1 MIQFPQLRVR
11 TGFSF
16 KKAYGHL
23 DDVAERLQ
31 EVNAGAA
38 GIVDAGTWGHVKYE
52 EAMKKAGIAAMFGAE
67 LPVITEG
74 SEYKPRAWVLAKD
87 TRALYR
93 ITSLSERN
101 GGIAAHELGTEE
113 ESAPGL
119 VTFMGGAIHS
129 NPIHF
134 DYVDI
139 NPASIT
145 HAYKSVQVAR
155 RFKKPMV
162 ITSYNDMPDFKH
174 DSDAYAWEVR
184 QSVGPR
190 IISDVDALQEHLSGI
205 MKKSEFVHAVENTRK
220 VAEQLKDVTLQ
231 KAPLISLEGDMVA
244 EARDG
249 MRERLALGHIKEWTD
264 EYEAR
269 FYSEVEIIKAKAF
282 DSYFLCVADLIK
294 FAKKHMLVGPA
305 RGSSAGSLIC
315 YLLRITEV
323 DPIKFGLL
331 FYRFIDISRSDF
343 PDIDIDFADTKRYM
357 VFDYLKEKYGEKNVS
372 KLGNVNFLKGLSTL
386 EKVRQKFA
394 LPFSATDQVKSS
406 LVSDYP
412 EGDPRYGHAVED
424 TISQTEAGRDFA
436 RRFESAAL
444 RASAIE
450 IHPSHSGVHA
460 AGIIVCNEPI
470 SDFVTV
476 TADGIAQVDKRDAE
490 KLNLLKIDALGLRT
504 LGVIEDSGVVS
515 ADELYALEPV
525 DPACFAMLDSDKVG
539 GLFQFEGDAVRS
551 ITRQMKIDRFD
562 QIDHIT
568 SLARPGPMSS
578 GMANTYIKR
587 ANGKEAVS
595 YDIPQLKDILEPT
608 HGVIVYQEQIMSIVK
623 DIAGFDW
630 EQTSSIRRAMGKK
643 MGDEY
648 FNKKLAEFV
657 EGCEKT
663 CGVSAD
669 AATKIW
675 QQMRTFGSYG
685 FNRSHSVSY
694 GLVTY
699 WTLYMKVYHRLEYA
713 AASLRAAKD
722 DEQVYAILREL
733 AAEGVPYTPM
743 DPDHSETNW
752 KVANGRL
759 VGGIQNAKGYGPVTA
774 MKYIEKRR
782 LGLITE
788 KDRAK
793 LAKAEVKFSDIAEA
807 RTKWGWAYD
816 NPVAIGVT
824 SGNPIVQ
831 VRDVK
836 ERDDCLIIVKL
847 RKKALEDENDP
858 VRQRRRVDNG
868 KSSRFMGPSQ
878 FLDMYCVDDSVDSPV
893 KVRIRPS
900 SRDGATFASHGAAIA
915 KNDPVGAWYLVKAWR
930 IGSVF
935 IVKNIIRIDD
945 KEWNK

>member
-1 MIQFPQLRVR
+1 MIELPQLRVR

-16 KKAYGHL
+16 KRAYGHL
-23 DDVAERLQ
+23 DDVIERLK
-31 EVNAGAA
+31 EINATAA

-52 EAMKKAGIAAMFGAE
+52 EAMKKAGLVPMFGAE
-67 LPVITEG
+67 VPIITEG
-74 SEYKPRAWVLAKD
+74 SEYKPKAWVLARD

-93 ITSLSERN
+93 MTSKVERN
-101 GGIAAHELGTEE
+101 GGVSYVELAHSRE
-113 ESAPGL
+113 GL
-119 VTFMGGAIHS
+119 IRFMGGAINATHGA
-129 NPIHF
+129 F

-145 HAYKSVQVAR
+145 HAFKAVRYAR
-155 RFKKPMV
+155 RFNIPMV
-162 ITSYNDMPDFKH
+162 LTSYNDMPDYRH
-174 DSDAYAWEVR
+174 ESDAYAWEVR

-190 IISDVDALQEHLSGI
+190 IISDIDALREHLSEV
-205 MKKSEFVHAVENTRK
+205 MTAEEFEEAFQNTHK
-220 VAEQLKDVTLQ
+220 VALQLKGVSLQ
-231 KAPLISLEGDMVA
+231 KAPLIELEGDMVA
-244 EARDG
+244 EAREG
-249 MRERLALGHIKEWTD
+249 MRERLALGHIKEWTP

-269 FYSEVEIIKAKAF
+269 FNSEIEIIKAKAF
-282 DSYFLCVADLIK
+282 DSYFLCVADLIR
-294 FAKKHMLVGPA
+294 FAKKKMLVGPA

-323 DPIKFGLL
+323 DPIKYSLL

-357 VFDYLKEKYGEKNVS
+357 VFDYLKEKYGEQNVS
-372 KLGNVNFLKGLSTL
+372 KLGNVSFLKGLSTL

-406 LVSDYP
+406 LVDYP
-412 EGDPRYGHAVED
+412 EGDPRYGFAVQD
-424 TISQTEAGRDFA
+424 TISQTEAGREFG
-436 RRFESAAL
+436 RRFESAAAC
-444 RASAIE
+444 ASAIE
-450 IHPSHSGVHA
+450 VHPSHSSVHA
-460 AGIIVCNEPI
+460 AGIIVCNDPI
-470 SDFVTV
+470 SDYATV
-476 TADGIAQVDKRDAE
+476 TADGVAQIDKRDAE

-504 LGVIEDSGVVS
+504 LGVIDDANCVTH
-515 ADELYALEPV
+515 DELYALEPV
-525 DPACFAMLDSDKVG
+525 DPACFKMLDEDKVG

-551 ITRQMKIDRFD
+551 ITRQMTIDRFD

-578 GMANTYIKR
+578 GMANAYIKR
-587 ANGKEAVS
+587 ANGKESVT
-595 YDIPQLKDILEPT
+595 YDIPQLRPILEST

-623 DIAGFDW
+623 DVAGFDW

-643 MGDEY
+643 MGEEY
-648 FNKKLAEFV
+648 FNKKLEEFV
-657 EGCEKT
+657 DGCAKT
-663 CGVSAD
+663 SGVARD

-675 QQMRTFGSYG
+675 QQMRTFGAYG

-733 AAEGVPYTPM
+733 ASEGVPYTPM
-743 DPDHSETNW
+743 DPDYSETNW
-752 KVANGRL
+752 MVAAGRL

-774 MKYIEKRR
+774 LKYIEKRR
-782 LGLITE
+782 LGMITD

-807 RTKWGWAYD
+807 RTRWGWAYD
-816 NPVAIGVT
+816 DPTAIGVT
-824 SGNPIVQ
+824 SGNPIVTIKE
-831 VRDVK
+831 VR

-847 RKKALEDENDP
+847 RKKSLEDENDP
-858 VRQRRRVDNG
+858 VRQKRRVENG
-868 KSSRFMGPSQ
+868 KAEKYRGASQ
-878 FLDMYCVDDSVDSPV
+878 FLDMHCVDDSVDSPV
-893 KVRIRPS
+893 KVRLRPKE
-900 SRDGATFASHGAAIA
+900 FLSHGAAIA
-915 KNDPVGAWYLVKAWR
+915 KNDPIGAWYLVKAWR

-935 IVKNIIRIDD
+935 IVKNIVRIDD
-945 KEWNK
+945 KDWTQ

>member
-23 DDVAERLQ
+23 DDVTERLQ
-31 EVNAGAA
+31 AINAGAA
-38 GIVDAGTWGHVKYE
+38 GVVDTGTWAHVKYE
-52 EAMKKAGIAAMFGAE
+52 EAMKKAGLVPMFGAE
-67 LPVITEG
+67 LPIVTEG
-74 SEYKPRAWVLAKD
+74 SEYKPKAWVLARD
-87 TRALYR
+87 TKALYR
-93 ITSLSERN
+93 MTSLSERN
-101 GGIAAHELGTEE
+101 GGVSVHELGTEE
-113 ESAPGL
+113 EATPGL
-119 VTFMGGAIHS
+119 ITFTGGVLNAE
-129 NPIHF
+129 PYRF

-145 HAYKSVQVAR
+145 HAYKAVQYAR
-155 RFKKPMV
+155 RFNMPMV

-174 DSDAYAWEVR
+174 ESDAYAWEVR

-190 IISDVDALQEHLSGI
+190 IISDVDALREHLADV
-205 MKKSEFVHAVENTRK
+205 MKGVEFVDAVENTQRIA
-220 VAEQLKDVTLQ
+220 AELAGVSLK
-231 KAPLISLEGDMVA
+231 KAPLIELEGDMVA
-244 EARDG
+244 EAREG
-249 MRERLALGHIKEWTD
+249 MRERLALGHIKEWTA
-264 EYEAR
+264 EYEER
-269 FYSEVEIIKAKAF
+269 FNSEVEIIKAKAF
-282 DSYFLCVADLIK
+282 DSYFLCVADLIRY
-294 FAKKHMLVGPA
+294 AKKHMLVGPA

-323 DPIKFGLL
+323 DPIKYGLL
-331 FYRFIDISRSDF
+331 FYRFIDISRADF

-357 VFDYLKEKYGEKNVS
+357 VFDYLKEKYGEQNVS

-406 LVSDYP
+406 LVDYP

-424 TISQTEAGRDFA
+424 TIAQTEAGREFA
-436 RRFESAAL
+436 RRFEH
-444 RASAIE
+444 ASRCAGAIE

-470 SDFVTV
+470 SHFATV

-504 LGVIEDSGVVS
+504 LGVIEDANVVTP
-515 ADELYALEPV
+515 DELYALEPI
-525 DPACFAMLDSDKVG
+525 DPACFKMLDDDKVG

-551 ITRQMKIDRFD
+551 ITRQMDINRFE

-578 GMANTYIKR
+578 GMANTYIRR

-648 FNKKLAEFV
+648 FNKKLEEFV
-657 EGCEKT
+657 EGCAKT
-663 CGVSAD
+663 CGVTRE

-743 DPDHSETNW
+743 DPDYSETNW
-752 KVANGRL
+752 MVAAGRL
-759 VGGIQNAKGYGPVTA
+759 VGGIQNAKGYGAVTA
-774 MKYIEKRR
+774 LKYIEKRR
-782 LGLITE
+782 LGMLTD

-807 RTKWGWAYD
+807 RTRWGFAYD
-816 NPVAIGVT
+816 NPALIGVT

-831 VRDVK
+831 VKDVTGNV
-836 ERDDCLIIVKL
+836 DCLIIVKL
-847 RKKALEDENDP
+847 RKKVLEDENDP
-858 VRQRRRVDNG
+858 ARQRKRVEEG
-868 KSSRFMGPSQ
+868 KAAKYRGASQ
-878 FLDMYCVDDSVDSPV
+878 FLDMLCVDDSVDSPI
-893 KVRIRPS
+893 KVRIRPEF
-900 SRDGATFASHGAAIA
+900 FASLAKPIA
-915 KNDPVGAWYLVKAWR
+915 ENDPVGSWYLVRAKR
-930 IGSVF
+930 FFSVF
-935 IVKNIIRIDD
+935 IVKNILRIDD

>member
-1 MIQFPQLRVR
+1 MIEFPQLRIR

-23 DDVAERLQ
+23 DDVIERLKAI
-31 EVNAGAA
+31 NAGAA

-52 EAMKKAGIAAMFGAE
+52 EAMKKAGLVPMFGAE
-67 LPVITEG
+67 VPIITEG
-74 SEYKPRAWVLAKD
+74 SDFKPRAWVLAKD
-87 TRALYR
+87 TKSLYQV
-93 ITSLSERN
+93 TSQVERN
-101 GGIAAHELGTEE
+101 GGLSTVQMAHRT
-113 ESAPGL
+113 GL
-119 VTFMGGAIHS
+119 IRFSGGALDPAHGA
-129 NPIHF
+129 F

-145 HAYKSVQVAR
+145 HAYKAVRYAR
-155 RFKKPMV
+155 RFNKPMV
-162 ITSYNDMPDFKH
+162 LTSYNDMPDFKH
-174 DSDAYAWEVR
+174 ESDAYAWEVR

-190 IISDVDALQEHLSGI
+190 IISDVDALREHLADV
-205 MKKSEFVHAVENTRK
+205 MKGFEFVEAIENTQR
-220 VAEQLKDVTLQ
+220 VAAELKGVSLQ
-231 KAPLISLEGDMVA
+231 KAPLIELDGDMVE
-244 EARDG
+244 EAREG
-249 MRERLALGHIKEWTD
+249 MRERLALGHIKEWTT
-264 EYEAR
+264 EYEER
-269 FYSEVEIIKAKAF
+269 FNSEIEIIKAKAF
-282 DSYFLCVADLIK
+282 DSYFLCVADLIRY
-294 FAKKHMLVGPA
+294 AKKHMLVGPA

-323 DPIKFGLL
+323 DPIKYGLL

-357 VFDYLKEKYGEKNVS
+357 VFDYLKEKYGEQNVS

-406 LVSDYP
+406 LVDYP
-412 EGDPRYGHAVED
+412 EGDPRYGFAVQD
-424 TISQTEAGRDFA
+424 TIANTEAGREFA
-436 RRFESAAL
+436 RRCKPAADC
-444 RASAIE
+444 ASNIE

-460 AGIIVCNEPI
+460 AGILVCNDPI
-470 SDFVTV
+470 SDYATV
-476 TADGIAQVDKRDAE
+476 TADGIAQIDKRDAE

-504 LGVIEDSGVVS
+504 LGVIDDAGCVTH
-515 ADELYALEPV
+515 DELYALEPV
-525 DPACFAMLDSDKVG
+525 DPTCFKMLDDDKVG

-551 ITRQMKIDRFD
+551 ITRQMDIDRFD

-578 GMANTYIKR
+578 GMANTYIRR
-587 ANGKEAVS
+587 ANGKESVT
-595 YDIPQLKDILEPT
+595 YDIPQLKPILEST
-608 HGVIVYQEQIMSIVK
+608 FGVIVYQEQIMSIVK

-630 EQTSSIRRAMGKK
+630 EQTSSVRRAMGKK
-643 MGDEY
+643 MGEEY
-648 FNKKLAEFV
+648 FNKKLEEFV
-657 EGCEKT
+657 SGCAKT
-663 CGVSAD
+663 CGVSRE
-669 AATKIW
+669 AATKLW
-675 QQMRTFGSYG
+675 QQMRTFGAYG

-752 KVANGRL
+752 KVAAGRL
-759 VGGIQNAKGYGPVTA
+759 VGGIQNAKGYGAVTA
-774 MKYIEKRR
+774 LKYIEKRQ
-782 LGLITE
+782 LGLLTE

-807 RTKWGWAYD
+807 RTRWGWAYD
-816 NPVAIGVT
+816 NPAAIGVT

-831 VRDVK
+831 IKDVK
-836 ERDDCLIIVKL
+836 DRDDCLIIVKL
-847 RKKALEDENDP
+847 RKKSLEDENDP
-858 VRQRRRVDNG
+858 IRQKKRVENG
-868 KSSRFMGPSQ
+868 KAAKYRGVSQ
-878 FLDMYCVDDSVDSPV
+878 FLDMHCVDDSVDSPV
-893 KVRIRPS
+893 KVRIRPEKFVE
-900 SRDGATFASHGAAIA
+900 FASNIS
-915 KNDPVGAWYLVKAWR
+915 KNDPVGSWYLVKAWR

-935 IVKNIIRIDD
+935 IVKNIVRIDD
-945 KEWNK
+945 KEFNHGND